1 MDFCSEAYR
10 VLQPYHKIEQS
21 KWGNVMRQNRRNLEE
36 NEHHDTP
43 VWITFCVCIKR
54 KPVVKLKRNMTASE
68 NSEQGELLKE
78 WKMRKNIGLLIIFLH

>member
-1 MDFCSEAYR
+1 MTDMDFCSEAYR

-36 NEHHDTP
+36 SMHHDSP

-68 NSEQGELLKE
+68 TVSKGNP
-78 WKMRKNIGLLIIFLH
+78 WKSGKWEKTLVYR